1 MLERLKKY
9 LQKLAPEGIALA
21 YSGGVDSTLLLA
33 VLAEL
38 AKEKPFP
45 LKALTVHTLLQ
56 DKEEIKAAENMAAR
70 FGVEQKIF
78 SFDPFSLPEVQNN
91 CLDRCYHCKRKIFS
105 IFADYASNCGLRY
118 LLDGTNVDDLQVYR
132 PGRKALA
139 ELGVLS
145 PLAAVGL
152 KKDDV
157 RRLSAGLNLPTAQKP
172 AVPCLATRFDYNTL
186 ITAAMVGQVEA
197 GESWLKRTFPDAG
210 NLRLRV
216 RGNLARIEADK
227 KCIPQIAARAE
238 EIVRALKALDFDF
251 VTLDLEGFRSGSQD
265 VHLAK

>member
-1 MLERLKKY
+1 MPERLKEY

-33 VLAEL
+33 VLAQM

-45 LKALTVHTLLQ
+45 FKALTMRTLLQ
-56 DKEEIKAAENMAAR
+56 DKAEIKAAADMAAR

-78 SFDPFSLPEVQNN
+78 SFDLFSLPEVQNN
-91 CLDRCYHCKRKIFS
+91 RLDRCYHCKRKIFS
-105 IFADYASNCGLRY
+105 LFADYASGCGLRY
-118 LLDGTNVDDLQVYR
+118 LLDGTNADDLQVYR
-132 PGRKALA
+132 PGRKALD
-139 ELGVLS
+139 ELGVIS

-152 KKDDV
+152 KKADI
-157 RRLSAGLNLPTAQKP
+157 RRLSADLNLPTAQKP

-197 GESWLKRTFPDAG
+197 GENWLKQAFPAAG

-227 KCIPQIAARAE
+227 ECIPQMAARAE
-238 EIVRALKALDFDF
+238 EIVRAIKALGFDF

-265 VHLAK
+265 VHLTK